1 MNDNIIKILIQA
13 KDEASGVLS
22 SVKKHAAETAQE
34 SQKFAT
40 GLAAAAA
47 AAAGFVGYGAKVA
60 GDLEASRAGFITLLG
75 SATEADK
82 ILAQI
87 KKDAAATPFELPG
100 LIQANQLL
108 TSVTKDGMRSEAM
121 LMNVGK
127 ALAAMGKGQPE
138 LDRIIVNLQQIGAV
152 GKASLMDV
160 RQFAFAGIPIFEML
174 SKATGKTGEDLETFI
189 SEGNV
194 TFGLL
199 EQMFAQAGG
208 AGGQFEKAFANQAG
222 GFNQTLANLKDT
234 ITITMAD
241 IVTQSGAFDTIKNA
255 MKGVGDWISANKDA
269 IAGGIKGMFEWVQA
283 NGPLVA
289 GILAGALAPALA
301 AVAVSIGKMVMAL
314 GPFALIGGGIA
325 ILLQKWIDKAGGVKE
340 AWQQAVNVFNTWKP
354 VLVAIAGGLTAVG
367 LVIAS
372 VVLPP
377 ILATIAANIALAASW
392 IIAFAPIFLIGAAVA
407 LIIYGIIKYWDLI
420 KQAAITAWQAIYNFV
435 APIIQGILSVVSTV
449 FNAIAS
455 VIMFVVNLIIGYFRI
470 WLAVYTYIFQVIRG
484 VALVVWWAIYNNA
497 VKPVIDAISAIMNWL
512 LGVIT
517 SVWNRVRSVAVGVW
531 QGIYNFI
538 APIVSGIVNTV
549 GGAVN
554 RIVSFFS
561 SIWGRI
567 SGAIGQVA
575 SGIGNGIRGAFDG
588 AKNGVVSAINWIID
602 KVNGVIN
609 SVNNT
614 AGKLP
619 GVPKLGNIPRLYTG
633 GQITQGGFAI
643 VGESGPEAV
652 MLPAGAQVV
661 SNRATQA
668 AIAEGGLGGNSVT
681 IPIHV
686 HYEGRGQFTQEDA
699 VSMAKQIRDALKAQ
713 GLDDFSQAGALRG

>member
-34 SQKFAT
+34 SQRFAT

-47 AAAGFVGYGAKVA
+47 AAGAFVGYGAKVA

-87 KKDAAATPFELPG
+87 KKDAASTPFELPG

-222 GFNQTLANLKDT
+222 GFNQTLANLKDN
-234 ITITMAD
+234 ITVSMAD
-241 IVTQSGAFDTIKNA
+241 IVQSSGAFDMIKNA
-255 MKGVGDWISANKDA
+255 MKGVSDWISANSANIASGIKDA
-269 IAGGIKGMFEWVQA
+269 FVWVQN

-289 GILAGALAPALA
+289 GILTGMLAPAFGALAL
-301 AVAVSIGKMVMAL
+301 SIGRMVMAL

-325 ILLQKWIDKAGGVKE
+325 LLLQNYIEKAGGVS
-340 AWQQAVNVFNTWKP
+340 QAIEKAKNTFNAWKP
-354 VLVAIAGGLTAVG
+354 VLAAIAGGLAAVG

-377 ILATIAANIALAASW
+377 IFAAIAANIALAASW
-392 IIAFAPIFLIGAAVA
+392 VIAFAPIFLIGAAVA
-407 LIIYGIIKYWDLI
+407 LIIYGIIKYWDEI
-420 KQAAITAWQAIYNFV
+420 KKAAISAWQAIYNFV
-435 APIIQGILSVVSTV
+435 APIIQGIGSVVSAV
-449 FNAIAS
+449 FNAI
-455 VIMFVVNLIIGYFRI
+455 VGVVMFVVNLIIGYFRI
-470 WLAVYTYIFQVIRG
+470 WLAVYMYIFAVIRG
-484 VALVVWWAIYNNA
+484 VALAVWWFIYNGA
-497 VKPVIDAISAIMNWL
+497 VKPVLDAIAAAMNWL
-512 LGVIT
+512 SGVIT
-517 SVWNRVRSVAVGVW
+517 GIFNGIRNFVVGVW
-531 QGIYNFI
+531 QGIYNFA
-538 APIVSGIVNTV
+538 APIINRIASTVGSAVNTMV
-549 GGAVN
+549 G
-554 RIVSFFS
+554 FFG

-575 SGIGNGIRGAFDG
+575 SGISGGIRGAFDG
-588 AKNGVVSAINWIID
+588 AKQGVVSAINWIID

-619 GVPKLGNIPRLYTG
+619 GVPKLGHIPRLYTG
-633 GQITQGGFAI
+633 GQITQGGIAI

-652 MLPAGAQVV
+652 MLPQGAQVV

-668 AIAEGGLGGNSVT
+668 AFANGGVGGGGNNVT
-681 IPIHV
+681 IKV
-686 HYEGRGQFTQEDA
+686 EYNGRGQFSQEDA
-699 VSMAKQIRDALKAQ
+699 VSMAKQIRDALRAQ
-713 GLDDFSQAGALRG
+713 GLDMNQLGALRG